1 MVSGWDLEGALE
13 RNFGHPG
20 FREGQLRVIETL
32 LEGKTTKMAREALY
46 FHFPTTIT
54 STPWGPPEPS
64 APGITN

>member
-1 MVSGWDLEGALE
+1 MPDQHVDGVDLA
-13 RNFGHPG
+13 P
-20 FREGQLRVIETL
+20 L